1 MMNKHIYEV
10 HVAEILKCSKCD
22 FECETQDQLN
32 THISRIHIKDKHIK
46 CRKCNY
52 EAKTE
57 KELSFHIADDHD
69 IDIIQT
75 GGQNKN
81 NRTRRQ
87 TTEFCVFWNC
97 GFCKFPVVAGTKL
110 YKHGWQ
116 AIR

>member
-1 MMNKHIYEV
+1 MQTHNIYRGPASNV
-10 HVAEILKCSKCD
+10 SFSLVCYLINHHSSKCD

-69 IDIIQT
+69 IDIRQT

-87 TTEFCVFWNC
+87 TTEFCVFWNR
-97 GFCKFPVVAGTKL
+97 KM
-110 YKHGWQ
+110 
-116 AIR
+116 